1 MSGPYANAVHNG
13 DAARTDTVEVSMTT
27 MNVRQILPLAM
38 LFTVPVLGGALCGDT
53 AAKNPNE
60 IVQEQACVANIEKQD
75 YDAAET
81 RCQLCLEY
89 NERNSECLNAFGL
102 IWYARHDIEA
112 AKKYYIRAIREN
124 NDSAQP
130 RNNMGVLEF
139 EDGNYQEA
147 ARYFQSSVEIDPR
160 FQDGRYNLALSYLR
174 LGQKAIADGKD
185 PTEAYKSAE
194 TEYRKMFELF
204 PNVAKSYCDMGVIM
218 SYRAEK
224 VAKTENDRKNYIDD
238 AEQYYVRGLDL
249 DNSRKDC
256 RANLAHLLLATGRY
270 DEALFHFVQ
279 CLAVD
284 KNNPVCATELQDAYR
299 GSAMKSEALKKYMD
313 QLVANPGYGQGHY
326 GFCLALFEKGL
337 VDQAVTECENALK
350 LDNTICLAHY
360 QLAKHYKSVL
370 NKDLALENCRGL
382 IKCAGETKNQSEVSD
397 CKAIVQA
404 LEVQ

>member
-1 MSGPYANAVHNG
+1 MRSLS
-13 DAARTDTVEVSMTT
+13 RLL
-27 MNVRQILPLAM
+27 LPIVLVTPA
-38 LFTVPVLGGALCGDT
+38 LGGALCGDT
-53 AAKNPNE
+53 AAKNPQE
-60 IVQEQACVANIEKQD
+60 LVQENACVANMQKQD

-81 RCQLCLEY
+81 RCQICLEY
-89 NERNSECLNAFGL
+89 NERNAECLNAYGV
-102 IWYARHDIEA
+102 IWYARHDVET

-124 NDSAQP
+124 QNMSQA

-139 EDGNYQEA
+139 EEEHFENA
-147 ARYFQSSVEIDPR
+147 AKYFESAVEIDPR
-160 FQDGRYNLALSYLR
+160 FEAGRYNLALSYLR
-174 LGQKAIADGKD
+174 LGQLAIAQNKD
-185 PTEAYKSAE
+185 PSEWYKQAE
-194 TEYRKMFELF
+194 TEYRKIFELF
-204 PNVAKSYCDMGVIM
+204 PNSANAYGDMGVIM

-224 VAKTENDRKNYIDD
+224 TAKTENERKADIDD
-238 AEQYYVRGLDL
+238 AEQYYVRCLDL
-249 DNSRKDC
+249 NPSHKQC
-256 RANLAHLLLATGRY
+256 RPNLAHLLLRIGRF

-284 KNNPVCATELQDAYR
+284 KNNPLCASELPEAYQ

-326 GFCLALFEKGL
+326 GYCLALFDKGL
-337 VDQAVTECENALK
+337 VEQAVTECENALK

-382 IKCAGETKNQSEVSD
+382 IKCAGETKDQSEVGD

>member
-1 MSGPYANAVHNG
+1 
-13 DAARTDTVEVSMTT
+13 
-27 MNVRQILPLAM
+27 MNVRHIPL
-38 LFTVPVLGGALCGDT
+38 LVLLVVPALGGALCGDT
-53 AAKNPNE
+53 AAKSQQE
-60 IVQEQACVANIEKQD
+60 VLQEQACVKDIEAQD
-75 YDAAET
+75 YDRAET

-102 IWYARHDIEA
+102 IWYARHDVET

-124 NDSAQP
+124 NDAAQP

-139 EDGNYQEA
+139 EAGHYAEA
-147 ARYFQSSVEIDPR
+147 ARYFAGAVEIDPR

-174 LGQKAIADGKD
+174 VGQQDVADGKD
-185 PTEAYKSAE
+185 PTEPYKQAE

-204 PNVAKSYCDMGVIM
+204 PNHAKSYCDMGVIM

-224 VAKTENDRKNYIDD
+224 VAKTENDRRAFIDD
-238 AEQYYVRGLDL
+238 AEKYYVRGLDL
-249 DNSRKDC
+249 DGSRDDC
-256 RANLAHLLLATGRY
+256 RANLAHLLLAVGRY
-270 DEALFHFVQ
+270 DEALFQFVQ
-279 CLAVD
+279 CLAAN
-284 KNNPVCATELQDAYR
+284 KNNPICSSELPRAYA

-313 QLVANPGYGQGHY
+313 QLVENPGYGQGHY
-326 GFCLALFEKGL
+326 GFCLALFDKGL

-350 LDNTICLAHY
+350 LDDTICLAHY

-370 NKDLALENCRGL
+370 NKDLALQNCRGL
-382 IKCAGETKNQSEVSD
+382 IECAGETKDQSEVAD